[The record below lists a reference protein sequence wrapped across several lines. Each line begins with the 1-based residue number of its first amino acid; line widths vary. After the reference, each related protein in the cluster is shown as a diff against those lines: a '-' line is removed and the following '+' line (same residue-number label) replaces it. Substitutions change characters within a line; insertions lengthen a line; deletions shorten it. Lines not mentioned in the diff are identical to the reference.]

1 MERRGAASGTGGVNR
16 IPTNGGTLR
25 LSTETTA
32 RRHRAAAAIRTHLRR
47 AIDRLVPERQIIL
60 RTERRLRAVVLTQRA
75 QLAVLAVLAAI
86 VGWTAYATA
95 AYVFDGAI
103 VAAKN
108 REIGA
113 VRVANAALR
122 DEMRRSE
129 QRFAVV
135 TGRLEAKHAYLL
147 GLMERTGGGKT
158 PAAKTPAPADGQ
170 SDRLVASRTAVSQQ
184 LTDLTVAPKLISER
198 PLATGGIG
206 EALHDRSRIQAESS
220 RLTARLSTI
229 DERLSE
235 LHVAQQS
242 AMTKLARRAL
252 TNLDDVRAMIAGLG
266 LDVARVLGRTAARPQ
281 SGVGGPFVPASPSDA
296 SPAVQAGFG
305 AADRAVARWEGV
317 QQALRS
323 LPLGAPIPQVSVMSP
338 FGRRVDPFNGLAAFH
353 SGVDLGGAMGMPV
366 HATAPGR
373 VTFAGTNGGYGR
385 MVEIDHGQG
394 LVTRYAHLSR
404 LMVRPGDRVHYGQ
417 TIGLMGTSGRS
428 TGVHVHYEVLVD
440 GKPRDPMK
448 FIQAGSY
455 VFVQR

>member
-1 MERRGAASGTGGVNR
+1 M
-16 IPTNGGTLR
+16 L
-25 LSTETTA
+25 
-32 RRHRAAAAIRTHLRR
+32 
-47 AIDRLVPERQIIL
+47 DRLVPERQIIL

-75 QLAVLAVLAAI
+75 QLAALAVLAAML
-86 VGWTAYATA
+86 GWTAYATA

-103 VAAKN
+103 VAAKD

-122 DEMRRSE
+122 DEMQRSE

-147 GLMERTGGGKT
+147 GLMERTSGGKT
-158 PAAKTPAPADGQ
+158 PAAKPPAPADRQ
-170 SDRLVASRTAVSQQ
+170 SDRLVASRTAVRQQ
-184 LTDLTVAPKLISER
+184 LTELNAAPKPVSER

-220 RLTARLSTI
+220 RLTARLNTI

-252 TNLDDVRAMIAGLG
+252 ANLDDVRAMIAGLG

-317 QQALRS
+317 QRALRS
-323 LPLGAPIPQVSVMSP
+323 LPLGAPVPQVSVMSP

-353 SGVDLGGAMGMPV
+353 SGVDLGGTMGMPV

-417 TIGLMGTSGRS
+417 TIGLMGSSGRS